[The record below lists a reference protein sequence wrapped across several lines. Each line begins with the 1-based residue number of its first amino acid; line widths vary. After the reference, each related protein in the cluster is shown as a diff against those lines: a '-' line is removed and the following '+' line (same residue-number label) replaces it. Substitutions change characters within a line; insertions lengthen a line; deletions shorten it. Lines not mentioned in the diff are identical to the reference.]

1 MSRTAVMRLA
11 LTLALVLSPT
21 TALGQDAEASPE
33 GVEWHLTSYAADAA
47 VRTVPWFV
55 DATLVLED
63 GTAAGNAG
71 CNRFDT
77 TYVLEGTTLTFEP
90 TVAMTRRACPDPQ
103 GAVED
108 GYMANLPAVSNWT
121 IEDDV
126 LTLSDS
132 SGEAVLRFE
141 RTVMALTASDVAA
154 IAASLTEQ
162 QAQIDR
168 LEERLDNVRIG
179 LLRERIRTLESQVKA
194 LRALG
199 PSPGGASGA
208 SFNRAESTLLRGI
221 PSGIRRT
228 CSPLRGDLLPRGTLA
243 AVQCKPAAGVVSEM
257 AYYLMP
263 YAAAERTFRGVMR
276 DNGAPRRFECSF
288 GRASQMLQSP
298 YHATGCFVDG
308 SDQANVRL
316 VTWAADCHEL
326 DVGGRRISEPA
337 VYIAIESDRRR
348 IRPLY
353 EWATNP
359 DEFVLEPVWI
369 DTPHGG
375 TPRSPGC
382 RGLAS

>member
-1 MSRTAVMRLA
+1 
-11 LTLALVLSPT
+11 
-21 TALGQDAEASPE
+21 
-33 GVEWHLTSYAADAA
+33 VEWHLTSYAVDDALA
-47 VRTVPWFV
+47 TVPWFV

-63 GTAAGNAG
+63 GTAAGAAG
-71 CNRFDT
+71 CNRFST
-77 TYVLEGTTLTFEP
+77 SYALEDATLTFEP
-90 TVAMTRRACPDPQ
+90 TVAMTRKACPDPQ
-103 GAVED
+103 AAVED
-108 GYMANLPAVSNWT
+108 GYMASLPAVSAWT
-121 IEDDV
+121 IDDDV
-126 LTLSDS
+126 LTLSDRA
-132 SGEAVLRFE
+132 GEAVLRFE

-154 IAASLTEQ
+154 IAARFAEQ
-162 QAQIDR
+162 QARIDR
-168 LEERLDNVRIG
+168 LDERLDNVRIG

-194 LRALG
+194 LQAVG
-199 PSPGGASGA
+199 SSPGGASGA
-208 SFNRAESTLLRGI
+208 SFDRAESTLLRGI

-228 CSPLRGDLLPRGTLA
+228 CRPLRGDRLPGGTLA
-243 AVQCKPAAGVVSEM
+243 AVQCQPSAGVVSEM

-276 DNGAPRRFECSF
+276 DNGVPRRFECSF

-316 VTWAADCHEL
+316 ITWAADCHEL
-326 DVGGRRISEPA
+326 DVGGRRVSEPA